1 MPPKRAPVIGRSGSS
16 RPAHFAPSDP
26 LRSLLVDQLIA
37 AAWRLRRAR
46 LFERL
51 ILEQRADDVED
62 FQKAQG
68 TTYHAP
74 ADYFALAYRG
84 DCSGDTAI
92 DTLSRHETRSE
103 RAIYRA

>member
-62 FQKAQG
+62 LQKAQ
-68 TTYHAP
+68 AP
-74 ADYFALAYRG
+74 TSHTPPIISPLPPRG
-84 DCSGDTAI
+84 HSSGKKLPDPP
-92 DTLSRHETRSE
+92 SPTRPPLRPPSH
-103 RAIYRA
+103 